1 MLFKT
6 RADRWFDFFNYLLL
20 VIVALCMIFPLL
32 YIFSVSFSTMDD
44 YLKKKIILWPSN
56 WDLGA
61 YRYIFSTPTFS
72 RAMIVS
78 VCLTA
83 VITFFNLFMTT
94 TMAFAAIFRFT
105 GSKLLIRMVVFTL
118 LFSPGLIPGYLMV
131 KSLGLI
137 DTYWALILPGAIS
150 TFNLIVIRQFFQEL
164 PREIFEAA
172 KIDGANELQIFWRIA
187 IPLSKPALAAFTLF
201 YAVDA
206 WNAYF
211 NVILYINDTTKWT
224 IQVVLRQMV
233 IVSPPDNN
241 LLSSLLR
248 DPPPAQTV
256 QMAAVLVTT
265 LPILVIY
272 PFLQKH
278 FAKGV
283 MLGSVKG

>member
-1 MLFKT
+1 MHFKT
-6 RADRWFDFFNYLLL
+6 KSDRWFDGINYLLL
-20 VIVALCMIFPLL
+20 SVVGLCMVFPLL
-32 YIFSVSFSTMDD
+32 YIFSVSFSTMQDFIQKD
-44 YLKKKIILWPSN
+44 IVLWPSH

-61 YRYIFSTPTFS
+61 YKYIFDTPVFG
-72 RAMIVS
+72 RAMLVS
-78 VCLTA
+78 ACLTV
-83 VITFFNLFMTT
+83 VITLFNLLMTSM
-94 TMAFAAIFRFT
+94 MAFATVHSFV
-105 GSKLLIRMVVFTL
+105 GSKLILRMIIFTL
-118 LFSPGLIPGYLMV
+118 LFSPGLIPSYLMV
-131 KSLGLI
+131 RNLHLI

-150 TFNLIVIRQFFQEL
+150 TFNLIVIRQFFQNL
-164 PREIFEAA
+164 PKEIFEAS
-172 KIDGANELQIFWRIA
+172 KIDGAHELQMFTKLVL
-187 IPLSKPALAAFTLF
+187 PLSKPALAAFALF

-224 IQVVLRQMV
+224 IQVVLRQIV

-241 LLSSLLR
+241 LIASLLK

-256 QMAAVLVTT
+256 QMAAVLVAT
-265 LPILVIY
+265 LPVLVIY